1 MKGAASKVP
10 SRPPPLLVLPFQVGF
25 RGPYAPTGG
34 GGDLVFWSHGEAPRG
49 LLGGRKDTGTTASSG
64 HANIT
69 PSFRRRF
76 N

>member
-34 GGDLVFWSHGEAPRG
+34 GFGVLESRG
-49 LLGGRKDTGTTASSG
+49 GTAWFIGRKERYG
-64 HANIT
+64 HDRLFGACKHHT
-69 PSFRRRF
+69 QLPS
-76 N
+76 